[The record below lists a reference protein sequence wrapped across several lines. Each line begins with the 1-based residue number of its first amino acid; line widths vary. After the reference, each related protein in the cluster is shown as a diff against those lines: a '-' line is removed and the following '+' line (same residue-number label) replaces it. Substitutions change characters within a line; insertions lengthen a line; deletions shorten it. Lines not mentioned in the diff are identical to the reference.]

1 MTDQWVKIS
10 QNEAGLL
17 AKVRDLSFDATAIG
31 EFLEFL
37 IQQNLSLGDTRERLK
52 RVPGPTLSGIIQR
65 VTALEKEVGIAPPEV
80 VEPSV
85 TAADDELYQK
95 ILSDLQSSTRV
106 GQMLVVFTGM
116 LLESGQTPLK
126 RRAVIKEFVRRGISD
141 SEGQAGIHMSNVSQ
155 WIGRNPHW
163 EEILKYET
171 PDRPWVK
178 DNYRIKAEHL
188 SRVRELFQEITQ

>member
-1 MTDQWVKIS
+1 MTDQWVKINQS
-10 QNEAGLL
+10 EAALL
-17 AKVRDLSFDATAIG
+17 AKIRQLSFDARPIG

-37 IQQNLSLGDTRERLK
+37 IQQNQSLEDARERLK
-52 RVPGPTLSGIIQR
+52 RVPGPTLSEIIQR
-65 VTALEKEVGIAPPEV
+65 VTALEKEVGIAPPK
-80 VEPSV
+80 VEGPSV
-85 TAADDELYQK
+85 TAIDDVLYQK

-126 RRAVIKEFVRRGISD
+126 RQAVIKEFVKRGISD

-163 EEILKYET
+163 DEILEYEK
-171 PDRPWVK
+171 PDVPWMK
-178 DNYRIKAEHL
+178 NNYRIKAKHL
-188 SRVRELFQEITQ
+188 PHVRELFQEITQ

>member
-1 MTDQWVKIS
+1 MTDQWVKIK
-10 QNEAGLL
+10 QDEAVLL
-17 AKVRDLSFDATAIG
+17 AKVRQLSFDAAAVG
-31 EFLEFL
+31 ELLESL
-37 IQQNLSLGDTRERLK
+37 VQQNLSLDSARDRLQ
-52 RVPGPTLSGIIQR
+52 RGPISPTLSEIIQR
-65 VTALEKEVGIAPPEV
+65 VTALEEKQGIVARPL
-80 VEPSV
+80 PSP
-85 TAADDELYQK
+85 TMADELYQK

-141 SEGQAGIHMSNVSQ
+141 SEGQAGTHISNVSQ

-163 EEILKYET
+163 DEILVYEK
-171 PDRPWVK
+171 PDVPWMR

-188 SRVRELFQEITQ
+188 PHVRELFKEITQ

>member
-1 MTDQWVKIS
+1 MKDQWVKIN
-10 QNEAGLL
+10 QNEAVLL
-17 AKVRDLSFDATAIG
+17 AKVRQLSFDAAAVG
-31 EFLEFL
+31 ELLEL
-37 IQQNLSLGDTRERLK
+37 LVQQNLSLDNARDRLQ
-52 RVPGPTLSGIIQR
+52 RGPSPTLSEIIQR
-65 VTALEKEVGIAPPEV
+65 VTALEEKQGIVARPLPP
-80 VEPSV
+80 
-85 TAADDELYQK
+85 TTMADELYQK
-95 ILSDLQSSTRV
+95 ILGDLQSSTRV

-163 EEILKYET
+163 DEILVYEK
-171 PDRPWVK
+171 PDVPWMK

-188 SRVRELFQEITQ
+188 PHVRELFKEITQ

>member
-1 MTDQWVKIS
+1 MTDQWVKIN
-10 QNEAGLL
+10 QTEAALL
-17 AKVRDLSFDATAIG
+17 AKVRQLPFDATAIG

-37 IQQNLSLGDTRERLK
+37 IQQNLSLEDARERLK
-52 RVPGPTLSGIIQR
+52 RVPGLTLSEIIQR
-65 VTALEKEVGIAPPEV
+65 VTALEKKVGIVPPEIARL
-80 VEPSV
+80 SV
-85 TAADDELYQK
+85 TAVDDELYQK

-126 RRAVIKEFVRRGISD
+126 RRAVMKEFVRRGISD
-141 SEGQAGIHMSNVSQ
+141 SEGQAGTHMSHVSQ

-171 PDRPWVK
+171 DRPWVK

-188 SRVRELFQEITQ
+188 PRVRELFREITQ